1 MVMWYGRGKRSGGEK
16 TATLLMVRTTAQQ
29 KYWYE
34 EEEDGRRGPP
44 HYVGHRKVLRLGI
57 DWRRSTRRRGRLVAV
72 GPSPIPNQD
81 PNPPQRCA
89 SEKIR
94 T

>member
-1 MVMWYGRGKRSGGEK
+1 MEYGRGKRSGGEA

-44 HYVGHRKVLRLGI
+44 HSVGHRKVLRLGI
-57 DWRRSTRRRGRLVAV
+57 DWLH
-72 GPSPIPNQD
+72 PSPWPSCHRGPITHPE
-81 PNPPQRCA
+81 PG
-89 SEKIR
+89 SEPSPALR
-94 T
+94 V

>member
-1 MVMWYGRGKRSGGEK
+1 MVEEGPLI
-16 TATLLMVRTTAQQ
+16 LLAIA
-29 KYWYE
+29 KCSALASI
-34 EEEDGRRGPP
+34 G
-44 HYVGHRKVLRLGI
+44 
-57 DWRRSTRRRGRLVAV
+57 STRRRGRLVTV